1 MRTALILAG
10 GSGTRLRPLSS
21 DENPKQFL
29 RIFDGVSLIEM
40 TFGRVSRLMEPSS
53 IFVSTNEQYA
63 PKCAAYLP
71 TLPEVNILTEPARRN
86 TAPAIAVCCFAIES
100 IIEDAVIAVLSSD
113 SYIADEDEFIR
124 VLARAYDFAASSDYL
139 VTIGIEPTEAN
150 TGYGYLKLGAE
161 IGFAGVGGRG
171 SGVGDTVS
179 GAETP
184 TPDSRLPTPVLRVDG
199 FREKPSQEAADAYLR
214 SGGYC
219 WNAGMFVWRASVF
232 RRALE
237 AAAPEIAS
245 LADRIVTSGD
255 PGRRVEHYEAM
266 PSVSIDY
273 ALMEKAPRVAAIR
286 GNFGWSDV
294 GSFESLERVGVPV
307 AELLKNR

>member
-1 MRTALILAG
+1 VRTALILAG

-29 RIFDGVSLIEM
+29 RIFEGVSLIEK

-139 VTIGIEPTEAN
+139 VTIGIEPAEAN
-150 TGYGYLKLGAE
+150 TGYGYLQLGEE
-161 IGFAGVGGRG
+161 IASPGI
-171 SGVGDTVS
+171 
-179 GAETP
+179 
-184 TPDSRLPTPVLRVDG
+184 LRVDG
-199 FREKPSQEAADAYLR
+199 FREKPSQEAADEYLR

-237 AAAPEIAS
+237 TAAPEIAT

-266 PSVSIDY
+266 PSISIDY

-307 AELLKNR
+307 AELLKRV

>member
-1 MRTALILAG
+1 VRTALILAG

-29 RIFDGVSLIEM
+29 PIFDGVSLIEM

-53 IFVSTNEQYA
+53 IFISTNEQYA

-71 TLPEVNILTEPARRN
+71 TLPEANILTEPARRN

-100 IIEDAVIAVLSSD
+100 IIDDAVIAVLSSD

-124 VLARAYDFAASSDYL
+124 VLARAYEFAASSDYL

-150 TGYGYLKLGAE
+150 TGYGYLQLGPE
-161 IGFAGVGGRG
+161 IASPGI
-171 SGVGDTVS
+171 
-179 GAETP
+179 
-184 TPDSRLPTPVLRVDG
+184 LRVDG
-199 FREKPSQEAADAYLR
+199 FREKPSQELADEYLR

-237 AAAPEIAS
+237 AAAPQIAS

-255 PGRRVEHYEAM
+255 PARRVEHYEAM
-266 PSVSIDY
+266 PSISIDY
-273 ALMEKAPRVAAIR
+273 ALMENAPRVAAIR

-307 AELLKNR
+307 AELLKKQ

>member
-1 MRTALILAG
+1 VRTALILAG

-29 RIFDGVSLIEM
+29 RIFDGVSLIEK

-100 IIEDAVIAVLSSD
+100 ISEDAVIAVLSSD
-113 SYIADEDEFIR
+113 SYIADEDEFLR

-139 VTIGIEPTEAN
+139 VTIGIEPAEAN
-150 TGYGYLKLGAE
+150 TGYGYLQLGDE
-161 IGFAGVGGRG
+161 IASPGI
-171 SGVGDTVS
+171 
-179 GAETP
+179 
-184 TPDSRLPTPVLRVDG
+184 LRVDG
-199 FREKPSQEAADAYLR
+199 FREKPSQEAADEYLR

-237 AAAPEIAS
+237 AAAPEIAA

-255 PGRRVEHYEAM
+255 PGRRVDHYEAM
-266 PSVSIDY
+266 PSISIDY

-307 AELLKNR
+307 AELLKRV

>member
-10 GSGTRLRPLSS
+10 GAGTRLRPLSS

-29 RIFDGVSLIEM
+29 RIFDGVSLIEK
-40 TFGRVSRLMEPSS
+40 TFDRVSQLVAPSS

-71 TLPEVNILTEPARRN
+71 RIPEANILTEPARRN

-100 IIEDAVIAVLSSD
+100 IISDAVIAVLSSD
-113 SYIADEDEFIR
+113 SYIADEEEFAR
-124 VLARAYDFAASSDYL
+124 VLTRAYDFAAANDYL
-139 VTIGIEPTEAN
+139 VTVGIEPTEPH
-150 TGYGYLKLGAE
+150 TGYGYLQLGDE
-161 IGFAGVGGRG
+161 IDPGIF
-171 SGVGDTVS
+171 
-179 GAETP
+179 
-184 TPDSRLPTPVLRVDG
+184 RLQRFT
-199 FREKPSQEAADAYLR
+199 EKPSQGIAEEYLR

-237 AAAPEIAS
+237 EAAPEIAT

-255 PGRRVEHYEAM
+255 PAQRVAHYEAM
-266 PSVSIDY
+266 PSISIDY
-273 ALMEKAPRVAAIR
+273 AVMEKAPRVAAIR
-286 GNFGWSDV
+286 GDFGWSDV
-294 GSFESLERVGVPV
+294 GSFESLEKVGVPI
-307 AELLKNR
+307 AELLKKA